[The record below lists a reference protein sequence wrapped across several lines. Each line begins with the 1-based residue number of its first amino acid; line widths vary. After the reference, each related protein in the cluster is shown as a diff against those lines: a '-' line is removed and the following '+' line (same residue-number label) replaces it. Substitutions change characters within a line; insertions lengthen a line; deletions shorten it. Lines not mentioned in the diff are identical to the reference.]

1 MIRVALAGLGDIAAQ
16 AHLPALLR
24 SPRIEVAALAD
35 PDPDRRAAAARLAPG
50 AAAYD
55 GLAPVLADPSIPA
68 VVLATPPWITTGLVR
83 DALAAGK
90 YVLAE
95 KPLGTSLAE
104 VRKLADLPHDRL
116 QVGLTY
122 RHDPALDRLRTWI
135 ADGLL
140 GSPLLIRAQIYDEP
154 RAADGPYARRMRATL
169 DHGPPVVHEGAHLF
183 DWLAF
188 LLGGPPSGVAD
199 AWALATEPGLGSPN
213 LGGARLTWPDGT
225 TAVTEFGWWTDAL
238 PRCAVGVLGADG
250 YAELDGLTFDL
261 ELRTRDETRAARFP
275 GDRTTRSFD
284 RQLDRFADLAAGR
297 TDRAV
302 PGLAEGL
309 AGLELSERIVA
320 MARGRDDQGGS
331 RTYGGDA

>member
-1 MIRVALAGLGDIAAQ
+1 MIRLALVGLGDIATQ

-24 SPRIEVAALAD
+24 SARVEVTALVD
-35 PDPDRRAAAARLAPG
+35 PVPERLAAAAHLVPG
-50 AAAYD
+50 AARYD
-55 GLAPVLADPSIPA
+55 CLEPVLADPAIPA
-68 VVLATPPWITTGLVR
+68 VVLATPPWITAGLVR

-104 VRKLADLPHDRL
+104 VERLTEMAHDRL

-122 RHDPALDRLRTWI
+122 RHDPALDRLREWI
-135 ADGLL
+135 AGGLL
-140 GSPLLIRAQIYDEP
+140 GSPLLIRAHIYDEP
-154 RAADGPYARRMRATL
+154 RADDGPYARRMLGTL
-169 DHGPPVVHEGAHLF
+169 DHGAPVVHEGAHLF
-183 DWLAF
+183 DWLAY
-188 LLGGPPSGVAD
+188 LLGGGPSEVAD
-199 AWALATEPGLGSPN
+199 AWALATEPGLGAPN
-213 LGGARLTWPDGT
+213 LGGARLVWPDGT

-238 PRCAVGVLGADG
+238 PRCEVSVLGADG
-250 YAELDGLTFDL
+250 YAVLDGFTFDL

-284 RQLDRFADLAAGR
+284 RQLDRFADLVTGR

-309 AGLELSERIVA
+309 AGLALSERIVA
-320 MARGRDDQGGS
+320 MAGGH
-331 RTYGGDA
+331 R